1 MNGSNGKHGSLY
13 EQTLEFARREIDE
26 ASGQIT
32 KLREKLS
39 YLEARMEAAKAVY
52 EAVAARLNV
61 EDEIGDAVPEETE
74 TQTRQ
79 VEPPSGVS
87 REGITRNLHSHEPPP
102 REPSPPPPVSSPSR
116 DPAGL
121 SAAEMDLIRRHL
133 ETKHPSG
140 APSSP
145 DPPPSPVKKNAQ
157 GGLSDEDRRLIEEHL
172 RRRIEAE
179 RQNA

>member
-13 EQTLEFARREIDE
+13 EQTLDFARREIDE
-26 ASGQIT
+26 ASGQIS

-74 TQTRQ
+74 TRQ
-79 VEPPSGVS
+79 AGSPSVVS
-87 REGITRNLHSHEPPP
+87 REEITRLLHPQEPPP
-102 REPSPPPPVSSPSR
+102 REPVSPPPSPAPSR
-116 DPAGL
+116 DPGGL

-133 ETKHPSG
+133 EAKHASSAQA
-140 APSSP
+140 APE
-145 DPPPSPVKKNAQ
+145 PPPTPARKTGQ